1 MHPLNISKA
10 HQPPLEQL
18 TGCRY
23 AVLISLAGQVRER
36 LAVQRRGRPF
46 KHSVLVMTVL
56 ALMKLRCNLSVRSM
70 EALTAVDA
78 VTVARCVNRVVAV
91 FSQLPLA
98 AKVRGPRLIVDS
110 TSVRVA
116 TTSADSYSGH
126 KHQRCAKTQ
135 VLVREDGQVV
145 DVSPAYAGAVH
156 DKTIWNKEA
165 GRLKPLF
172 DQLVLADKAYAG
184 ASGEK
189 EHLLRPIKRGET
201 AYMEDK
207 EKAKEFNRGL
217 SKVRVKVEHAF
228 ARLKTWRALA
238 GIFPYR
244 WQRLGGVVRA
254 LAVVHNLNRE
264 MGGVQR

>member
-1 MHPLNISKA
+1 MRLLNISKA
-10 HQPPLEQL
+10 HQPQLEQL

-23 AVLISLAGQVRER
+23 AVLLSLAGEVREH
-36 LAVQRRGRPF
+36 LTVQRRGRPF

-56 ALMKLRCNLSVRSM
+56 ALMKLRCSLSVRTM

-78 VTVARCVNRVVAV
+78 VTVARCVNRVVAAL
-91 FSQLPLA
+91 SLLPLA
-98 AKVRGPRLIVDS
+98 AKVLGQRLIVDS

-116 TTSADSYSGH
+116 TTATDSYSGH

-145 DVSPAYAGAVH
+145 DVSPSYAGSVH

-184 ASGEK
+184 AKGEH
-189 EHLLRPIKRGET
+189 ENLFRPIKRNET
-201 AYMEDK
+201 AYKEDK
-207 EKAKEFNRGL
+207 EKAREFNRGL
-217 SKVRVKVEHAF
+217 SKVRVKVEHVF
-228 ARLKTWRALA
+228 ARLKAWRALA

-244 WQRLGGVVRA
+244 WQRLGEVVRA
-254 LAVVHNLNRE
+254 LAVVHNMNRE
-264 MGGVQR
+264 MTGVQR